1 MILHENYSGDDNGQL
16 VYVNIFEETPGQVVV
31 SFEDTGE
38 ARFDAHRLR
47 RFRNNIN
54 KALRALG
61 EKP

>member
-1 MILHENYSGDDNGQL
+1 MIIHENYSGDDNGQL
-16 VYVNIFEETPGQVVV
+16 VYVNIFEENGGQVVV
-31 SFEDTGE
+31 SFEDAGE

-47 RFRNNIN
+47 RFRNNLN